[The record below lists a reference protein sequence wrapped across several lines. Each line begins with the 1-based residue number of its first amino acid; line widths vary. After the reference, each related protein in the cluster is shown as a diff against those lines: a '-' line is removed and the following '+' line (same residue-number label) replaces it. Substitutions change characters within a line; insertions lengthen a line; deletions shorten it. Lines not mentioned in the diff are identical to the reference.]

1 MPRTYEP
8 IATYTFSSAANSYTF
23 TSIPQTYTDLIM
35 IFSST
40 NSSSTDAISM
50 RVGNGSLDTGSNYS
64 VVAMLSNGAYA
75 HQSFREVN
83 ATSFTNMGITNTTTR
98 QMSIYN
104 FLNYSNTTSNKVV
117 LARTNTVDFRVAQ
130 INGYWRSTSPI
141 TTIQVR
147 SDNASYNFTSGSTVT
162 LYGIKAA

>member
-23 TSIPQTYTDLIM
+23 SSIPQTYTDLVM
-35 IFSST
+35 VFTST
-40 NSSSTDAISM
+40 NSSSTDGISI

-75 HQSFREVN
+75 HQSFREVSQ
-83 ATSFTNMGITNTTTR
+83 TSFTNMGITNTSTR
-98 QMSIYN
+98 QVSIYN
-104 FLNYSNTTSNKVV
+104 FLNYSNTASNKVV
-117 LARTNTVDFRVAQ
+117 LARTNIVDFRVSQ
-130 INGYWRSTSPI
+130 INGYWRSSSAI
-141 TTIQVR
+141 NTIQVR
-147 SDNASYNFTSGSTVT
+147 SDNASYNFTSGSTIT